1 MRLRPAVIV
10 LVSLLASGPMPR
22 AATAAEMPDG
32 DVPAARNTVQSLET
46 RLKNGLQARLPRENR
61 FVADV
66 VDHVHAG
73 RLPQKLVDSTYLWA
87 VQRKPR
93 YPFAAF
99 EKALRIHAAKLGVT
113 F

>member
-1 MRLRPAVIV
+1 MRLRPAALV
-10 LVSLLASGPMPR
+10 LGCLLACGLTPR
-22 AATAAEMPDG
+22 PATAEQAYG
-32 DVPAARNTVQSLET
+32 ANVPAARNTVRSLET
-46 RLKNGLQARLPRENR
+46 RLKNGLQARLPQENR

-87 VQRKPR
+87 VQRHR
-93 YPFAAF
+93 HHPFAAF
-99 EKALRIHAAKLGVT
+99 EKALRINAARLGVS

>member
-1 MRLRPAVIV
+1 
-10 LVSLLASGPMPR
+10 
-22 AATAAEMPDG
+22 
-32 DVPAARNTVQSLET
+32 
-46 RLKNGLQARLPRENR
+46 
-61 FVADV
+61 
-66 VDHVHAG
+66 VHAG

-99 EKALRIHAAKLGVT
+99 EKALRIHAAKLGVS